1 MNYSFFD
8 LLTLIGAL
16 GLFLYGMKLMSEG
29 LQKIAG
35 EKLRSVLTAMTKN
48 RVVGLLTGVLITA
61 VIQSSSATTVMVV
74 SFVNAG
80 LLTLMQSI
88 TVIMGANIGTTVTA
102 WIISLFGFKVSMSA
116 LALPII
122 AVSIPFIFSS
132 HNKRKSFGEF
142 LLGFALLFMGLELL
156 KTSVPDLQSNP
167 EILAFLTQYTQ
178 YGFGSVLIF
187 LLIGTILTIVVQSSS
202 ATMAIT
208 LIMCG
213 KGWIPFELAA
223 AMVLGENIGT
233 TITANIA
240 AIPANISAKR
250 TAFAHFM
257 FNVFGV
263 IWMLCIFSPFVNMI
277 SGIVAEYGPG
287 DPTKF
292 SEFSMGIDAQTMSLI
307 NNPKSV
313 LTPDQLELKNQYDA
327 YQLSTSYGLSLFHT
341 MFNIINSFLMIWFVK
356 SIAKFVTFCLPQKSS
371 DEEYRL
377 TYISSGLLSTSELSI
392 LQADKE
398 IDIYAKH
405 SVKMFGIVRALYD
418 ERDSDRF
425 EKTYERVEKY
435 ERICD
440 RMEIEIANYLTK
452 VSEGKLS
459 DKSKQD
465 VHAMLRVISEI
476 ESIGDGCYNISN
488 IIKRKRNDN
497 IEYSD
502 EMDIR
507 VYAMFDLVQKS
518 LDEMMSVL
526 HKTDRDR
533 KVVDIKRSLEIEQEI
548 NDMRSKYKMQN
559 ATDVNQRKYPYP
571 ISVTYMDLI
580 SECEKV
586 GDYVVN
592 VVEQYCETRE
602 VK

>member
-1 MNYSFFD
+1 
-8 LLTLIGAL
+8 
-16 GLFLYGMKLMSEG
+16 
-29 LQKIAG
+29 
-35 EKLRSVLTAMTKN
+35 
-48 RVVGLLTGVLITA
+48 
-61 VIQSSSATTVMVV
+61 
-74 SFVNAG
+74 
-80 LLTLMQSI
+80 
-88 TVIMGANIGTTVTA
+88 
-102 WIISLFGFKVSMSA
+102 
-116 LALPII
+116 
-122 AVSIPFIFSS
+122 
-132 HNKRKSFGEF
+132 
-142 LLGFALLFMGLELL
+142 
-156 KTSVPDLQSNP
+156 
-167 EILAFLTQYTQ
+167 
-178 YGFGSVLIF
+178 
-187 LLIGTILTIVVQSSS
+187 
-202 ATMAIT
+202 
-208 LIMCG
+208 
-213 KGWIPFELAA
+213 
-223 AMVLGENIGT
+223 
-233 TITANIA
+233 
-240 AIPANISAKR
+240 
-250 TAFAHFM
+250 
-257 FNVFGV
+257 
-263 IWMLCIFSPFVNMI
+263 
-277 SGIVAEYGPG
+277 
-287 DPTKF
+287 
-292 SEFSMGIDAQTMSLI
+292 
-307 NNPKSV
+307 
-313 LTPDQLELKNQYDA
+313 
-327 YQLSTSYGLSLFHT
+327 

-356 SIAKFVTFCLPQKSS
+356 LIAKFVTFCIPQKSS
-371 DEEYRL
+371 DEEYKL

-398 IDIYAKH
+398 IDIYAKR

-502 EMDIR
+502 EMNIR

-518 LDEMMSVL
+518 LDEMMLVL
-526 HKTDRDR
+526 HRTDNDR
-533 KVVDIKRSLEIEQEI
+533 KVPDMKRSLEIEQEI

>member
-48 RVVGLLTGVLITA
+48 RVLGLLTGLLITA

-80 LLTLMQSI
+80 LLTLIQSI

-102 WIISLFGFKVSMSA
+102 WIISLFGFKVSISA

-250 TAFAHFM
+250 TALSHFM

-263 IWMLCIFSPFVNMI
+263 IWMLCIFFPFINMI
-277 SGIVAEYGPG
+277 SGVVAEYGPG

-313 LTPDQLELKNQYDA
+313 LTPDQLELKSQYEA

-356 SIAKFVTFCLPQKSS
+356 LIAKFVTFCIPQKSS
-371 DEEYRL
+371 DEEYKL

-398 IDIYAKH
+398 IDIYAKR

-502 EMDIR
+502 EMNIR

-518 LDEMMSVL
+518 LDEMMLVL
-526 HKTDRDR
+526 HRTDNDR
-533 KVVDIKRSLEIEQEI
+533 KVPDMKRSLEIEQEI

>member
-48 RVVGLLTGVLITA
+48 RVLGLLTGLLITA

-80 LLTLMQSI
+80 LLTLIQSI

-102 WIISLFGFKVSMSA
+102 WIISLFGFKVSISA

-178 YGFGSVLIF
+178 YGFGSVFIF

-202 ATMAIT
+202 ATIAIT

-250 TAFAHFM
+250 TALSHFM

-263 IWMLCIFSPFVNMI
+263 IWILCIFFPFINMI
-277 SGIVAEYGPG
+277 SGVVAEYGPG

-313 LTPDQLELKNQYDA
+313 LTPDQLELKSQYEA

-371 DEEYRL
+371 DEEYKL

-392 LQADKE
+392 LQVDKE
-398 IDIYAKH
+398 IDIYAKR

-502 EMDIR
+502 EMNIR

-518 LDEMMSVL
+518 LDEMMLVL
-526 HKTDRDR
+526 HRTDNDR
-533 KVVDIKRSLEIEQEI
+533 KVPDMKRSFEIEQEI

-602 VK
+602 MK